1 MCKVTDKNQKSKLQ
15 TLLMSQ
21 VKDIFIMLAFGLTES
36 LIVFIFSL
44 ICGRARNLKKNYSD
58 KVKR

>member
-1 MCKVTDKNQKSKLQ
+1 
-15 TLLMSQ
+15 MSQ
-21 VKDIFIMLAFGLTES
+21 LKDIFIMLAFGLTVS